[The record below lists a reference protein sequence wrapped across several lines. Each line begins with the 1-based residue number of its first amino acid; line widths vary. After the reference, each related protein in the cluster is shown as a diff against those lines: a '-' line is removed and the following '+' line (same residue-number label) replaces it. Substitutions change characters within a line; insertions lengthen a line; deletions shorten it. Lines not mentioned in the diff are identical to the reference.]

1 MQIFQDTN
9 YDFIG
14 KRHYALVLS
23 LILIAAGVVTVL
35 FHGGMN
41 YGIDFAGGTIVQ
53 VKFSTPVTAEDLR
66 KALED
71 PRLGTYTIQNIGETD
86 ANEFL
91 IRLPMPLETKVSE
104 TPGVIIT
111 NDLIEAFGKDYFEI
125 RRTESVGPTMG
136 EELKKSAIGSI
147 LGALVMIL
155 LYITFRFELRFAIG
169 AITALVHDV
178 LIVVGAF
185 AVANRE
191 FNLPIVAALLT
202 IVGYSLND
210 TIVIYDR
217 IRENQKLHHR
227 KKLTDVINM
236 SINQTLSRTML
247 TSVTTLV
254 VVLSLFILGGEV
266 INDFAFALLVG
277 VLVGTYS
284 SIFVAS
290 PVLIWWAGLTSPKP
304 PGRRN

>member
-14 KRHYALVLS
+14 KRNYALGLS
-23 LILIAAGVVTVL
+23 LILIAVGVATVL
-35 FHGGMN
+35 FHGGLN
-41 YGIDFAGGTIVQ
+41 YGIDFAGGTVVQ
-53 VKFSTPVTAEDLR
+53 VRFEIPVTAEEVR
-66 KALED
+66 RALED
-71 PRLGTYTIQNIGETD
+71 PRLGTFTIQNIGEEA

-91 IRLPMPLETKVSE
+91 IRLPMPLETEVSE

-111 NDLIEAFGKDYFEI
+111 NDLNEAFGRDYFEI

-155 LYITFRFELRFAIG
+155 LYITFRFELRFAVG

-178 LIVVGAF
+178 LIVIGAF
-185 AVANRE
+185 TIANRE

-227 KKLTDVINM
+227 KKLTDIINL
-236 SINQTLSRTML
+236 SINQTLSRTLL
-247 TSVTTLV
+247 TSGTTLL
-254 VVLSLFILGGEV
+254 VVLSLFILGGDV

-284 SIFVAS
+284 SVFVAS
-290 PVLIWWAGLTSPKP
+290 PVLIWWAKVTAPKP
-304 PGRRN
+304 SRRKR